1 MTTTTTAS
9 KRDKDDK
16 DPLQLAEEG
25 WIVKLTK
32 THHHKKHHRKRNRAH
47 STEHE
52 VDDDQHPS
60 RAQRSSSDVDMNM
73 GATTPTS
80 IPTHSDTV
88 VVVVDN
94 SNIFIGARETVC
106 SAHAQEQI
114 KPKHVKLRLQQL
126 LGVAENN
133 RRVTRGYTA
142 GSSPPTSEQVWEVYR

>member
-9 KRDKDDK
+9 KRDKEDK

-25 WIVKLTK
+25 WIVKPTK

-52 VDDDQHPS
+52 VDDDQHPF
-60 RAQRSSSDVDMNM
+60 RAQRSNSDADMNM

-80 IPTHSDTV
+80 IPTDTV

-126 LGVAENN
+126 LSVAENN